1 MNEDQKIKIA
11 ILGASRVGANLA
23 EELLSNRMAAYIP
36 QCFIDND
43 LEKVGK
49 EIRGIPVLAEDK
61 AVFDK
66 LRDYKVQ
73 EIVFAVP
80 LLDVE
85 KKKQLYEKY
94 KEAGFKIKVYDYPNM
109 QNVG

>member
-1 MNEDQKIKIA
+1 MKDQKIKIA

-49 EIRGIPVLAEDK
+49 RFAEFRFLQKIRLFLINYEITR
-61 AVFDK
+61 FRK
-66 LRDYKVQ
+66 LFLQFR
-73 EIVFAVP
+73 FWT
-80 LLDVE
+80 
-85 KKKQLYEKY
+85 
-94 KEAGFKIKVYDYPNM
+94 
-109 QNVG
+109 